1 MRITVTGGA
10 GFIGGHL
17 LKALLESGNHELVV
31 LDNLRTRRPLAAGL
45 ARAVEFRRH
54 DIRDPDALHKAL
66 RGCEVVY
73 HLAAQSN
80 VAGSLEDPDYS
91 FASNV
96 AGTYNVLR
104 AASQAGLRRV
114 VFTSSREVYG
124 EPEVLPAGE
133 SAPLRP
139 SSPYGASKAAGEM
152 YCQFYARESE
162 VTVVRLANVYG
173 AGDCGRVI
181 PLFIENALR
190 GDPLVVY
197 GGGQLLD
204 FVAVA
209 TVVRALVRIG
219 LGPFVAGPLNIGSG
233 TGTTLQDLGNRIVAA
248 AGSRSRVT
256 IGPRRPCEVMRY
268 VADIGRA
275 QAAIGLE
282 RPADPLWQLPECIE
296 WARGALERA
305 A

>member
-1 MRITVTGGA
+1 MKIMVTGGA
-10 GFIGGHL
+10 GFIGTHL
-17 LKALLESGNHELVV
+17 VESLLASGDHEVVV
-31 LDNLRTRRPLAAGL
+31 LDNLHARRSLRAAL
-45 ARAVEFRRH
+45 ARAVEFRRD
-54 DIRDPDALHKAL
+54 DIRDLDALQKAFG
-66 RGCEVVY
+66 GCEVVF

-91 FASNV
+91 FTSNV

-104 AASQAGLRRV
+104 AASQAGVRRV

-124 EPEVLPAGE
+124 EPEVLPAAE
-133 SAPLRP
+133 TAPRRP
-139 SSPYGASKAAGEM
+139 NSPYGASKAAGEM
-152 YCQFYARESE
+152 YCQFYARENE

-173 AGDCGRVI
+173 AGDYGRVI
-181 PLFIENALR
+181 PLFLGSALR

-197 GGGQLLD
+197 GGEQLLD

-209 TVVRALVRIG
+209 TVVRALERIG

-233 TGTTLQDLGNRIVAA
+233 TGTTLQELGNRIIAA

-268 VADIGRA
+268 IADIGRA

-296 WARGALERA
+296 WARSALERA